1 MADSTG
7 RDPAVETVSSLP
19 GLAGVFARAVVTGRG
34 TGGDV
39 LPERALRIEGLAVE
53 RERLTAYQRLC
64 GFDVSDTL
72 PPTFPHVL
80 GFPLQASLM
89 AHGDFPLA
97 LAGMVHLENDI
108 AVHRPLAASD
118 PLTITVRAEGLRPH
132 PRGRV
137 VDLITAVDSVG
148 ERVWEGRSVYLS
160 RGRGDEDASRGSAP
174 PPMPPG
180 DPVAIWSLASDLGR
194 AYAAVS
200 GDVNPIHLH
209 PLTAKAMGFPR
220 HLVHGMWSY
229 ARVLAALGRP
239 ALGASRSHVWFTK
252 PVFLPSRV
260 ALVRTDDADGTVAGL
275 RSATDPDRSH
285 LVSRLVPAG

>member
-1 MADSTG
+1 MADADTAPS
-7 RDPAVETVSSLP
+7 VETVTSLP

-34 TGGDV
+34 SSSAV
-39 LPERALRIEGLAVE
+39 LPDRALRIEGLAVE

-64 GFDVSDTL
+64 GFDVADAL

-89 AHGDFPLA
+89 ARGDFPLA

-108 AVHRPLAASD
+108 VVHRRLTAAD
-118 PLTITVRAEGLRPH
+118 PLTVTVRAENLRAH

-137 VDLITAVDSVG
+137 VDLVTEVDSVG

-160 RGRGDEDASRGSAP
+160 RGTGDEGASRGTAP
-174 PPMPPG
+174 PEMPPG
-180 DPVAIWSLASDLGR
+180 EPVAVWPLESDLGR

-209 PLTAKAMGFPR
+209 PLTARVMGFPR
-220 HLVHGMWSY
+220 HIVHGMWTY

-239 ALGASRSHVWFTK
+239 ALGPSRSHVWFTS

-260 ALVRTDDADGTVAGL
+260 ALVRSDDAQGSVAGL
-275 RSATDPDRSH
+275 RSMRHTGRSH
-285 LVSRLVPAG
+285 LLVRLLAAG